1 MVWKTSVYE
10 VVNSDQFVVLGKA
23 IMWTRCL
30 TKRHRPLFFWLKT
43 YQNTL
48 CEVAACVLSQ
58 HHSQALV
65 SALFPGAKIPR
76 LNRWGSNSWSISA
89 FLRTWRRGNT
99 LRDIGRS
106 LIYRDAITFIN
117 AWLIKW
123 LLCFNLILP
132 LSNYHYTHVHR
143 SGLLSAM
150 DLQNAALWLFLC
162 CFHSTLWCWFS
173 VFALASSWK
182 ETFTFSFLQL
192 VLFENSERVDG
203 WSLPKRT
210 SSVTFYILPS
220 PCCCSAYSHTHRHTH
235 TYTRY
240 I

>member
-1 MVWKTSVYE
+1 M
-10 VVNSDQFVVLGKA
+10 
-23 IMWTRCL
+23 
-30 TKRHRPLFFWLKT
+30 
-43 YQNTL
+43 

-192 VLFENSERVDG
+192 VLFENSEGR
-203 WSLPKRT
+203 WLKSSQKNLICHFLHFAISLLLF
-210 SSVTFYILPS
+210 SVL
-220 PCCCSAYSHTHRHTH
+220 TH
-235 TYTRY
+235 TQAYTHIHKIHIVAFTLLNMSPVQKHRSTSGS
-240 I
+240 